1 MEYNTTRK
9 KLFISEYGRNLQNLV
24 EEVCRIED
32 RDQRTRAARSLVNV
46 MAQLNPAQRD
56 YADFRR
62 KLWDHLYIMS
72 DFKLDVDGPY
82 DPPAPNTV
90 HPTPQR
96 LSYSDNRMRFSH
108 YGRIIEKM
116 IDVVSEYPDNEEKA
130 VLAPMIAN
138 YLKKSYL
145 TWNLDSVTDDVIYN
159 QLNIMSKGRISID
172 STQPLWIA
180 NDLPAEPTPASK
192 KQRKKQKYKNYKKK

>member
-1 MEYNTTRK
+1 MEYNTQRK
-9 KLFISEYGRNLQNLV
+9 KLIISEYGRNLQNLV
-24 EEVCRIED
+24 EEVCKIED

-46 MAQLNPAQRD
+46 MAMLNPTQRD

-62 KLWDHLYIMS
+62 KLWDHLYIIS

-82 DPPAPNTV
+82 EAPSSNTV
-90 HPTPQR
+90 HPTPQP
-96 LSYSDNRMRFSH
+96 LSYSANRIRYSH

-116 IDVVSEYPDNEEKA
+116 VDVVSEYPENEEKA

-145 TWNLDSVTDDVIYN
+145 TWNLDSVTDEVIFN
-159 QLNIMSKGRISID
+159 QLKVMSKGRIAMD
-172 STQPLWIA
+172 NTQSLWVA
-180 NDLPAEPTPASK
+180 NDLPIEPASSK
-192 KQRKKQKYKNYKKK
+192 KQKKKQKYRNFKKK